1 MKIQRARG
9 TTALASHLENESNN
23 LDIMSKKI
31 SLADAVSKIK
41 DGMTIMVGG
50 FLANGTPE
58 TITDALAESGVK
70 DLTLICNDTAYP
82 DRGVGKLLVNRQLKK
97 LIVSYIGATP
107 QASEQMNAGEIEIE
121 FVPQGTLAERV
132 RAGGCGLGG
141 FLTPTGLGTVVAEG
155 KQIINVDGKDY
166 ILEKPLRA
174 DVALIGASIGDE
186 SGNLIYNGTSRNF
199 NPMMATAAD
208 IVIAEVNDLR
218 PTGSLQPENIHTP
231 GIVVDYILD
240 K

>member
-1 MKIQRARG
+1 
-9 TTALASHLENESNN
+9 
-23 LDIMSKKI
+23 MSQYI
-31 SLADAVSKIK
+31 SLEDAIAKIK

-50 FLANGTPE
+50 FLANGTPN
-58 TITDALAESGVK
+58 TIIDALAKSDVK

-82 DRGVGKLLVNRQLKK
+82 DKGVGQLLVNRQLRK

-107 QASEQMNAGEIEIE
+107 QASEHMNAGEIEIE

-166 ILEKPLRA
+166 LLEKPLRA
-174 DVALIGASIGDE
+174 DVALIGASVADE
-186 SGNLIYNGTSRNF
+186 KGNLVYHGTSQNF

-208 IVIAEVNDLR
+208 LVIVEAKKTVPVGTIA
-218 PTGSLQPENIHTP
+218 PEAVHTP
-231 GIVVDYILD
+231 CIMVDYML
-240 K
+240 KK